1 MHVVQCL
8 DYPIHYCFSTF
19 LTQVIARTVSV
30 ISTVTAASSHST
42 IEDTTTVFQSIDE
55 SILGIHKLNCTVVKC
70 RTILDFSSIV
80 ILYKGKREY
89 ECGVGQ
95 APLTIELTILFEP
108 YVHCLNSLWDY
119 IM

>member
-8 DYPIHYCFSTF
+8 DYPIHYCFNTF

-30 ISTVTAASSHST
+30 ISTATAASIQSDST
-42 IEDTTTVFQSIDE
+42 IDDITTVFQSIDE

-70 RTILDFSSIV
+70 RTVRDYSSIV

-89 ECGVGQ
+89 E
-95 APLTIELTILFEP
+95 
-108 YVHCLNSLWDY
+108 
-119 IM
+119 